1 MSKIKLRPKATN
13 IKVLDKTKDISRH
26 MKNALIKSK
35 DKAEESQQSTQYNP
49 YTYATDSISHKTKN
63 ISTNTAHKV
72 ERYGWKSVKNVP
84 DTIHKVKAG
93 ATNIKRKIQA
103 SAKAGKGT
111 KTTIKT
117 SAQVA
122 KTSAKAAQSAM
133 KNSQRVARAARVA
146 TQTAVRTAKVTTK
159 AVITSIKAIIA
170 AVKTLISL
178 IAAGGW
184 VAVVIILIICMV
196 AFLLSSPFGLFY
208 SDEQTTTDGSIT
220 LSSTIEQINAE
231 FAAEIERIK
240 SENPHDEVDGI
251 IAPQN
256 WRDVLAVYA
265 VKTAADPNNPI
276 EVATMDTAKLEILR
290 TVFWDINIISSELET
305 VEPEDDSSE
314 VSAKTILHIS
324 VQSKTCSDM
333 AVLYNFNTEQND
345 NLDELM
351 SSQYDSLWADI
362 LDHLS

>member
-1 MSKIKLRPKATN
+1 MSKIKLRPK
-13 IKVLDKTKDISRH
+13 TKDIKAMNKTKAISRN
-26 MKNALIKSK
+26 MKSTLIKLK
-35 DKAEESQQSTQYNP
+35 DKAEETQRSNQDNP
-49 YTYATDSISHKTKN
+49 HTYATDSISQKAKN
-63 ISTNTAHKV
+63 ISSNTSHMI
-72 ERYGWKSVKNVP
+72 ERYGWKSVKNAP
-84 DTIHKVKAG
+84 DTIRKAKAG
-93 ATNIKRKIQA
+93 AANIKRKIQA
-103 SAKAGKGT
+103 ASKAGKGT

-133 KNSQRVARAARVA
+133 KNSQRAARAARVA
-146 TQTAVRTAKVTTK
+146 TQTAIRTAKITAK

-170 AVKTLISL
+170 AVKGLISL

-184 VAVVIILIICMV
+184 VAVVIILIVCMI
-196 AFLLSSPFGLFY
+196 AFIVSSPFGLFY
-208 SDEQTTTDGSIT
+208 SDNKTDTNNIT
-220 LSSTIEQINAE
+220 LSSAIEEINGSFAE
-231 FAAEIERIK
+231 EIELIK

-251 IAPQN
+251 TTPQN

-265 VKTAADPNNPI
+265 VKTTADPNNPT

-290 TVFWDINIISSELET
+290 TVFWYMNAITFTLET

-324 VQSKTCSDM
+324 VQSNTCSDM
-333 AVLYNFNTEQND
+333 AAFYNFNAEQND

-351 SSQYDSLWADI
+351 SSQYDSLWEDI

>member
-1 MSKIKLRPKATN
+1 MSKIKLCEKAKD
-13 IKVLDKTKDISRH
+13 IKALDKSTDVSRR
-26 MKNALIKSK
+26 MKNAFIKSK
-35 DKAEESQQSTQYNP
+35 EKAEEWQQTNQDNP
-49 YTYATDSISHKTKN
+49 HTYATDSISQKAKN
-63 ISTNTAHKV
+63 ISSNTSHMI
-72 ERYGWKSVKNVP
+72 ERYGWKSVKNAP
-84 DTIHKVKAG
+84 DTIRKAKAG
-93 ATNIKRKIQA
+93 AANIKRKIQA
-103 SAKAGKGT
+103 ASKAGKGT

-133 KNSQRVARAARVA
+133 KNSQRAAHAARVA
-146 TQTAVRTAKVTTK
+146 AQTAVRTAKVTAK

-170 AVKTLISL
+170 AVKGLISL

-196 AFLLSSPFGLFY
+196 AFLVSSPFGLFY
-208 SDEQTTTDGSIT
+208 SDNKTDTNNIT
-220 LSSTIEQINAE
+220 LSSAIEEINGSFAE
-231 FAAEIERIK
+231 EIELIK

-251 IAPQN
+251 TTPQN

-276 EVATMDTAKLEILR
+276 EVATMDTTKLEILR
-290 TVFWDINIISSELET
+290 TVFWYMNAITFTLET
-305 VEPEDDSSE
+305 VEPKDDSSE
-314 VSAKTILHIS
+314 VSAKTILQIS

-333 AVLYNFNTEQND
+333 AVHYNFNTEQND

-351 SSQYDSLWADI
+351 SNQYDCLWADI